1 MGMGRETKKMVLGSN
16 KGTVIMTQCS
26 NGKGNSNG
34 KGKSNDY
41 AVANVIAMAAM
52 RG

>member
-26 NGKGNSNG
+26 NGKG
-34 KGKSNDY
+34 KSNDY